1 MKRRR
6 TFTTLHRNESDLKN
20 HILTSGPIRRQVRD
34 LALPSSI
41 GLFFQTMYN
50 IVDSYYAGQVSTDAL
65 AALGLSF
72 PVFLLIIAMGG
83 GLSRGAS
90 ALIAN
95 AIGAGDQDQQQE
107 FTSQSVSIAILLS
120 IALMLVGLLTV
131 KPLFQLLGAS
141 GDYLKLSLSYM
152 NPIFLGTLFFVLTSL
167 TNAIL
172 IANGDSKTFSRVL
185 ISGFFLN
192 LILDPWFLYGGFGLP
207 AFGIAGIAWATVVI
221 QFVGCVYLMVEVLR
235 RRLLDLS
242 SWRCLL
248 PRLRVYREISVQAV
262 PASFNIMSI
271 ALGFFVT
278 TYFLK
283 TFGEVSVAAFGV
295 TTRIEQLG
303 LLPTMGLY
311 SAIMALV
318 GQNNGAGNFERVRE
332 TMRVCNRIGLV
343 VNLFTSVIIFV
354 FARPLMRIFT
364 PDESVI
370 QIGVTC
376 LYIIAPVQWSYVMTS
391 THLAML
397 QAIKRPTY
405 GFFES
410 ISRKVLLP
418 LPFFYVCVTV
428 YQFGIN
434 SIWFSIAG
442 TNVFMT
448 IITIIY
454 ARRTLAKIVK

>member
-1 MKRRR
+1 M
-6 TFTTLHRNESDLKN
+6 L
-20 HILTSGPIRRQVRD
+20 
-34 LALPSSI
+34 
-41 GLFFQTMYN
+41 
-50 IVDSYYAGQVSTDAL
+50 AL

-72 PVFLLIIAMGG
+72 PVFLLIIATGG

-95 AIGAGDQDQQQE
+95 AIGAGDEKKQDA
-107 FTSQSVSIAILLS
+107 FTTQSVSMGILVS
-120 IALMLVGLLTV
+120 IILMIVGLWTV
-131 KPLFQLLGAS
+131 TPLFQLMGAS
-141 GDYLKLSLSYM
+141 GEYLEIALSYM
-152 NPIFLGTLFFVLTSL
+152 NPIFYGTIFFVLTSL

-172 IANGDSKTFSRVL
+172 IANGDSRTFSKVL
-185 ISGFFLN
+185 IAGFFLN

-207 AFGIAGIAWATVVI
+207 AMGVAGIAWATVVI
-221 QFVGCVYLMVEVLR
+221 QIGGCVYLLIEVLR
-235 RRLLDLS
+235 RGLLKLPS
-242 SWRCLL
+242 IKCLL
-248 PRLRVYREISVQAV
+248 PRLGVYGEIARQSI

-283 TFGEVSVAAFGV
+283 TFGEASVAAFGV

-318 GQNNGAGNFERVRE
+318 GQNNGAGNFDRVRE
-332 TMRVCNRIGLV
+332 TMRLCNRAGLV
-343 VNLFTSVIIFV
+343 VNIVTSVIIFV
-354 FARPLMRIFT
+354 FARQLMRIFT
-364 PDESVI
+364 PDEEVI
-370 QIGVTC
+370 QLGVDC

-397 QAIKRPTY
+397 QAVKRPTY

-410 ISRKVLLP
+410 VLRKVLLP
-418 LPFFYVCVTV
+418 LPFFYVCVLV
-428 YQFGIN
+428 YQFGVD
-434 SIWFSIAG
+434 SVWYSIAG

-454 ARRTLAKIVK
+454 ARRTLSQIVK

>member
-1 MKRRR
+1 
-6 TFTTLHRNESDLKN
+6 
-20 HILTSGPIRRQVRD
+20 
-34 LALPSSI
+34 
-41 GLFFQTMYN
+41 MYN
-50 IVDSYYAGQVSTDAL
+50 IVDSYYAGQVSTLAL

-72 PVFLLIIAMGG
+72 PVFLLIIATGG

-95 AIGAGDQDQQQE
+95 AIGSGDPEKQQE
-107 FTSQSVSIAILLS
+107 FTSQSVSLGILVSILLM
-120 IALMLVGLLTV
+120 IVGLLTV
-131 KPLFQLLGAS
+131 KPLFMLLGAS
-141 GDYLKLSLSYM
+141 GEYLSIALSYM
-152 NPIFLGTLFFVLTSL
+152 NPIFLGTIFFVLTSL

-172 IANGDSKTFSRVL
+172 IANGDSKTFSKVL
-185 ISGFFLN
+185 VTGFFLN

-207 AFGIAGIAWATVVI
+207 PLGIAGIAWATVVI
-221 QFVGCVYLMVEVLR
+221 QFGGCIYLLAEVLR
-235 RRLLDLS
+235 RGLLDLS
-242 SWRCLL
+242 SWKCLI
-248 PRLRVYREISVQAV
+248 PRLRVYGEIAIQAV

-283 TFGEVSVAAFGV
+283 SFGEASVAAFGV

-318 GQNNGAGNFERVRE
+318 GQNNGAGNFDRVHE
-332 TMRVCNRIGLV
+332 TMRVCNRVGLV
-343 VNLFTSVIIFV
+343 VNLVTSVIIFV
-354 FARPLMRIFT
+354 FARQLMRIFT
-364 PDESVI
+364 PDEEVI
-370 QIGVTC
+370 QLGVNC

-410 ISRKVLLP
+410 ILRKVLLP
-418 LPFFYVCVTV
+418 LPFFYLCVLV
-428 YQFGIN
+428 YQFGVN
-434 SIWFSIAG
+434 SVWFSIAG

-448 IITIIY
+448 VITIIY
-454 ARRTLAKIVK
+454 ARRTLSKIVK

>member
-1 MKRRR
+1 
-6 TFTTLHRNESDLKN
+6 
-20 HILTSGPIRRQVRD
+20 
-34 LALPSSI
+34 
-41 GLFFQTMYN
+41 MYN
-50 IVDSYYAGQVSTDAL
+50 IVDSFYAGRVSTLAL

-72 PVFLLIIAMGG
+72 PVFLLIIATGG

-95 AIGAGDQDQQQE
+95 AIGAGDEKKQDA
-107 FTSQSVSIAILLS
+107 FTTQSVSLGILVS
-120 IALMLVGLLTV
+120 IILMIVGLLTV
-131 KPLFQLLGAS
+131 EPLFQLLGAS
-141 GDYLKLSLSYM
+141 GEYLEIALSYM
-152 NPIFLGTLFFVLTSL
+152 VPIFIGTIFFVLTSL

-172 IANGDSKTFSRVL
+172 IANGDSKTFSKVL
-185 ISGFFLN
+185 IAGFFLN

-207 AFGIAGIAWATVVI
+207 AMGVAGIAWATVVI
-221 QFVGCVYLMVEVLR
+221 QFGGCVYLLSEVLR
-235 RRLLDLS
+235 RGLLKLPS
-242 SWRCLL
+242 IKCLL
-248 PRLRVYREISVQAV
+248 PWLGVYREIATQSI

-283 TFGEVSVAAFGV
+283 TYGEASVAAFGV

-332 TMRVCNRIGLV
+332 TMRVCNRAGLV
-343 VNLFTSVIIFV
+343 VNIVTSVIIFV
-354 FARPLMRIFT
+354 FARQLMAIFT
-364 PDESVI
+364 PDEQVI
-370 QIGVTC
+370 QLGVDC

-397 QAIKRPTY
+397 QAVKKPMY

-418 LPFFYVCVTV
+418 LPFFIACVLI
-428 YQFGIN
+428 YQFGVDSLWY
-434 SIWFSIAG
+434 SISG

-454 ARRTLAKIVK
+454 ARRTLSQIVK